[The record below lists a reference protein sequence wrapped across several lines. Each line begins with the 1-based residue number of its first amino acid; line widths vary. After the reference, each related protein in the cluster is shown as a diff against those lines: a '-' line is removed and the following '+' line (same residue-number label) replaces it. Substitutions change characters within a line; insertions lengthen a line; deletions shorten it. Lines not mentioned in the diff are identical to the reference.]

1 VSAPPPSLIQDAQEA
16 AAAARPLFGEG
27 ELLRHLIASAALLA
41 VLLVLR
47 VVVRRA
53 LSRADWKDDAARAR
67 TQANLGRAA
76 MLALV
81 LGLLVIWAPELH
93 AFALSAVAL
102 AAAIVLATKE
112 LIMGVSGAVLRATT
126 AAYDLGDRIE
136 IDGVRG
142 DVIRIGLLST
152 TVLEV
157 GPSHQRTGRTVVLP
171 NSLLLAKPVA
181 NESHAEGFVLH
192 SFAVPLAREA
202 DWRGSEER
210 LLAIARD
217 VCQPWSER
225 VREAMERLAREHG
238 LPPPQ
243 TEVRASVQLAE
254 AGRVDLLLRVPVPA
268 RSKAGVEQ
276 EILRRYLA
284 PAPGSV

>member
-1 VSAPPPSLIQDAQEA
+1 MSALPPSWMQA
-16 AAAARPLFGEG
+16 AAPAEEVAAPLFAEG
-27 ELLRHLIASAALLA
+27 ELLRHLFASAALLA
-41 VLLVLR
+41 LLLVLR
-47 VVVRRA
+47 LVVRRA
-53 LSRADWKDDAARAR
+53 LARADWKDDVARAR

-76 MLALV
+76 MLGLV

-112 LIMGVSGAVLRATT
+112 LIMGVSGAVLRSTT

-152 TVLEV
+152 TLLEV
-157 GPSHQRTGRTVVLP
+157 GPTHQRTGRTVVLP
-171 NSLLLAKPVA
+171 NSLLLAKAVA
-181 NESHAEGFVLH
+181 NESQAEGYVLH
-192 SFAVPLAREA
+192 SFEVPLARAA
-202 DWRGSEER
+202 DWQQAEQC
-210 LLAIARD
+210 LLSIARE
-217 VCQPWSER
+217 VCAPWSES

-254 AGRVDLLLRVPVPA
+254 SGRVDLSLRIPVPA
-268 RSKAGVEQ
+268 RSKATAEQ
-276 EILRRYLA
+276 EILRRFL
-284 PAPGSV
+284 SESRSS